1 MLVEPKVTFAN
12 DFQKNI
18 ATYND
23 STPIMKYLKELSQE
37 YMANSS
43 LNIYPNK
50 EALVKKLEEL
60 RIKNIKEIIEEIS
73 AVIPETA

>member
-12 DFQKNI
+12 DFLKNI

-23 STPIMKYLKELSQE
+23 TAPIIKCLKDLSQE

-60 RIKNIKEIIEEIS
+60 RIKDIK
-73 AVIPETA
+73 

>member
-1 MLVEPKVTFAN
+1 
-12 DFQKNI
+12 
-18 ATYND
+18 
-23 STPIMKYLKELSQE
+23 MKYLKELSQE